1 MSELRI
7 AKQKQN
13 RLNPVRIIKNIIDP
27 KTNWRGQSRNMVI
40 NKEVSNFT
48 RTFRD
53 SFVTF
58 IVSALGLVAALSWN
72 DAIKSAIERLFPSGA
87 DIIYKFYVAIM
98 VTVIAVAITYFL
110 SKAKKN

>member
-1 MSELRI
+1 MSELKV
-7 AKQKQN
+7 AKQKQS
-13 RLNPVRIIKNIIDP
+13 RLSIPQVIRNIANP
-27 KTNWRGQSRNMVI
+27 KTNWRGQSRNMAMK
-40 NKEVSNFT
+40 KEVSNFT